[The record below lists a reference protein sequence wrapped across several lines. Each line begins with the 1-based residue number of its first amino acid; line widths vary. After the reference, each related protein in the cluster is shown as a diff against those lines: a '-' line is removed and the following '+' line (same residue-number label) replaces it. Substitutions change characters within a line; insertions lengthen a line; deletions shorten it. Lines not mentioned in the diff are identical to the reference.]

1 MQAVKHFIRQLAFEE
16 NLKYFSWLA
25 RHYPEHISV
34 KLILEVPEI
43 LIDNLLQLQA
53 SIPELELLILVYPDQ
68 ISDQIGAYSVVNQ
81 NFNEC
86 LNILFLLAQLLQFV
100 EEWLANLLEEI
111 AGTFEIVFYKHVV
124 LFENLYLLP
133 SF

>member
-34 KLILEVPEI
+34 ELILKVPEI

-53 SIPELELLILVYPDQ
+53 SIPELELFFLIYPHQ
-68 ISDQIGAYSVVNQ
+68 ISDQIGADSVVNQ

-86 LNILFLLAQLLQFV
+86 LNVLFLLTQLLELV
-100 EEWLANLLEEI
+100 E
-111 AGTFEIVFYKHVV
+111 
-124 LFENLYLLP
+124 
-133 SF
+133 